1 MDGMPA
7 LSTYGAYLWRAATNL
22 IVDRRYLRRTLLNRA
37 FPVSA
42 PDVCVRSMC
51 TRVGLVGPLG
61 HALVRHSKRIHKV
74 VVSLQK
80 Y

>member
-1 MDGMPA
+1 MEGMPA
-7 LSTYGAYLWRAATNL
+7 RSSYGAYLWRAATNF
-22 IVDRRYLRRTLLNRA
+22 IVDRRYSRRTLLNRA
-37 FPVSA
+37 FPMSA

-51 TRVGLVGPLG
+51 TRVGLVGPLD